1 MKILSRVA
9 RTAQVA
15 AFTLGLASI
24 GSSLASAQVEVV
36 VREGEVAAGTGGG
49 TFDIINAPFTAGSG
63 AMGFAGSVTL
73 PSGASERII
82 WFDGEAIFLAS
93 SAAVPLTGGEG
104 TMGVSNAGDF
114 IYSPSIDGE
123 DGVYSNNGV
132 IVRGDD
138 PAPGAAGLFITFAS
152 RPTMVADGTAHWVS
166 GISDT
171 LGGSSQGRILYES
184 TGAGLGTPT
193 VVYQTGTMLAG
204 SVITDI
210 DFDHDFSDDN
220 LHHIVI
226 LDLQLP
232 AGELRTVVVD
242 GVVQLVEGESAG
254 AAGNWEAFDLV
265 SVNDSGDFIVT
276 GDTDG
281 APDEFIAFNGAIVV
295 LEEEVVDGILLDA
308 GSLRAASLNNA
319 GQVAHVWGVSG
330 GAEHLFVGNG
340 VDLASSSVRV
350 LSTGDTIDTDG
361 DSVDDATVVDFNASP
376 VVGPGLSFADDGF
389 VYVEVDLEDMATL
402 AETEAI
408 IRIALGGG
416 PGPVEFVRGDCND
429 DGAFD
434 ISDVIFVLSVLFT
447 GGLPSNCEEACD
459 GNDDGMIDISDGIR
473 MLSALFV
480 AGSPP
485 LPPPSACA
493 PDTDGDPISCDE
505 YGGCP

>member
-1 MKILSRVA
+1 MRVLSRATSV
-9 RTAQVA
+9 VL
-15 AFTLGLASI
+15 AFVSCLASV
-24 GSSLASAQVEVV
+24 GPGVASAQVEVV

-63 AMGFAGSVTL
+63 AMGFAGSVVL

-93 SAAVPLTGGEG
+93 STSIPLTGGEG
-104 TMGVSNAGDF
+104 TMGVSNTGDF

-171 LGGSSQGRILYES
+171 VGGSSQGRILYES

-193 VVYQTGTMLAG
+193 VLYRTGTMLAG

-220 LHHIVI
+220 LHHIVV

-232 AGELRTVVVD
+232 AGELRAVVVD
-242 GVVQLVEGESAG
+242 GVIQLIEGESAG

-265 SVNDSGDFIVT
+265 SVNESGDFIVT

-281 APDEFIAFNGAIVV
+281 DPDEFIAFNGAIVV
-295 LEEEVVDGILLDA
+295 LEDDVVDGILLDA

-319 GQVAHVWGVSG
+319 GQVAHVWGISG

-340 VDLASSSVRV
+340 ADLSSSSVRI
-350 LSTGDTIDTDG
+350 LSTGDPIDTDG
-361 DSVDDATVVDFNASP
+361 DSIDDATVLDFNASP
-376 VVGPGLSFADDGF
+376 AIGPGLSFADDGF
-389 VYVEVDLEDMATL
+389 LYVEVDLEDMATL
-402 AETEAI
+402 VETEAI
-408 IRIALGGG
+408 VRIDLVGG
-416 PGPVEFVRGDCND
+416 PSVVEYTRGDCND

-447 GGLPSNCEEACD
+447 GGAAPNCEEACD
-459 GNDDGMIDISDGIR
+459 GNDDGMIDISDGIT

-485 LPPPSACA
+485 LPPPSDCA
-493 PDTDGDPISCDE
+493 PDTDGDPIPCDE
-505 YGGCP
+505 YTSCP